1 MPAADLT
8 RAEADARARLIT
20 GPSYEVALDLTG
32 GGDTFGSE
40 TVVRFGA
47 EPGASTFIESTAVE
61 VHELVLNG
69 RALDAAEAI
78 DGSRIRLDDL
88 VAENELRVVATRA
101 YSNTGEGLHRFVDP
115 VDGET
120 YLYTEFAVAEA
131 NRVYAVFDQPDLKA
145 SVRFEIT
152 APAHWTVLS
161 NAPSPDPVAAE
172 PVELAEP
179 VEASPPSTSSGSPS
193 TSSGSPSTSSGSP
206 STSSGNPSTSSG
218 NPSTSSGREASAT
231 WAFEPGPVISSYI
244 VAIVAGPY
252 ASWRDSA
259 ASVDGREVPLGLF
272 TRRSLARY
280 AEPEVMFELVRDGLA
295 FYERAFG
302 VAYPFGKYDQIFVP
316 EYNWGAMENVGAVT
330 FNEGYLFRSRVSD
343 ARREQR
349 AIVVLHELSHM
360 WFGNAVTMKWWND
373 LWLNESFATWAS
385 TLATSQITEF
395 TGVWATFAS
404 DEKTHAAEQD
414 QLPSTHPIVA
424 EIRDL
429 ADVEVNF
436 DAITYDKGAS
446 VLKQLVAW
454 VGLDAFLRGVGAYL
468 SRHGGGNATL
478 RDLLDELERASG
490 RELTRWS
497 EVWLETAG
505 VNTLRAVIE
514 TDASGTITSATIEQS
529 AAADHPTLRPHRLA
543 VGCYRLDG
551 DRLVREHRVELDVD
565 GASTP
570 VPELVGLA
578 APDLLLV
585 NDDDLTYAKVRL
597 DARSFQT
604 AVEHLGDLVDPVA
617 RAVVLGSAWDAVRDA
632 ELPAS
637 EFVELVLRGIGRET
651 QSAARSLALG
661 RLETALSRYVADD
674 RRTQL
679 AADAGDA
686 IWAQAQLAEPGSDA
700 QLQFVKAFTRLA
712 ATASHA
718 QVLASLADG
727 SVALDGLAVDLDLR
741 WELLI
746 ARAALGAAT
755 EDEIAAQLAD
765 DDTAKGRQLA
775 ETARAARPDQAV
787 KDAAWERV
795 ATDATLSNDLAR
807 AIADGWLRAEPATL
821 LTTNVR
827 RYFAMLQKVWAE
839 RGFTMGS
846 LIVRRLYP
854 APLIDPELA
863 TLTRAWLDANPEPAP
878 LRRYVAEH
886 LAELERAI
894 AARALDAASAERAT
908 ATELP
913 AVAN

>member
-161 NAPSPDPVAAE
+161 NAPSPEPVAATAA
-172 PVELAEP
+172 PTSAA
-179 VEASPPSTSSGSPS
+179 ASDT
-193 TSSGSPSTSSGSP
+193 
-206 STSSGNPSTSSG
+206 
-218 NPSTSSGREASAT
+218 GREASAT
-231 WAFEPGPVISSYI
+231 WSFEPGPVISSYI
-244 VAIVAGPY
+244 VALVAGPY

-259 ASVDGREVPLGLF
+259 ASVDGRDVPLGLF
-272 TRRSLARY
+272 TRRSLAQY

-302 VAYPFGKYDQIFVP
+302 VPYPFGKYDQIFVP

-360 WFGNAVTMKWWND
+360 WFGNAVTMRWWND

-424 EIRDL
+424 EIREL
-429 ADVEVNF
+429 GDVEVNF

-454 VGLDAFLRGVGAYL
+454 VGLDAFQLGVGAYL
-468 SRHGGGNATL
+468 AAHAGGNATL

-490 RELTRWS
+490 RELTSWS

-505 VNTLRAVIE
+505 VNTLRATIE
-514 TDASGTITSATIEQS
+514 ADASGTITSASVEQS
-529 AAADHPTLRPHRLA
+529 GAAQHPTLRPHRLA
-543 VGCYRLDG
+543 LGCYRLVDG
-551 DRLVREHRVELDVD
+551 SLVRTERFELDID

-570 VPELVGLA
+570 VPDLVGHA
-578 APDLLLV
+578 VPDLLLV

-597 DARSFQT
+597 DARSFET
-604 AVEHLGDLVDPVA
+604 AIEHLGDLADPVA
-617 RAVVLGSAWDAVRDA
+617 RAVVLGSAWDSVRDA
-632 ELPAS
+632 ELPAT
-637 EFVELVLRGIGRET
+637 EFVQLVLRSIGRET

-674 RRTQL
+674 RRERL
-679 AADAGDA
+679 AAEAGDA
-686 IWAQAQLAEPGSDA
+686 IWAQAQLAEAGSDA

-712 ATASHA
+712 ATESHA
-718 QVLASLADG
+718 HVLASLADG
-727 SVALDGLAVDLDLR
+727 SLALDGLVVDLDLR

-746 ARAALGAAT
+746 ARAALGAA
-755 EDEIAAQLAD
+755 DDPEIDAQLVE

-795 ATDATLSNDLAR
+795 ATDTTLSNDLAR

-827 RYFAMLQKVWAE
+827 RYFAMLQKVWSE

-846 LIVRRLYP
+846 LIVRRLFP

-863 TLTRAWLDANPEPAP
+863 TLTRAWLEANPEPAP